1 MNQRRPER
9 IARPWPPLPLLLFER
24 IWNQCNARC
33 LQNVSLMPSR
43 IVLDIKEEVRL
54 WVIAGASM
62 KCQFFCHVSKKKRLQ
77 KPGIHNQ

>member
-1 MNQRRPER
+1 
-9 IARPWPPLPLLLFER
+9 
-24 IWNQCNARC
+24 
-33 LQNVSLMPSR
+33 MPSH

-62 KCQFFCHVSKKKRLQ
+62 KWQIFCHVSKKSLQ